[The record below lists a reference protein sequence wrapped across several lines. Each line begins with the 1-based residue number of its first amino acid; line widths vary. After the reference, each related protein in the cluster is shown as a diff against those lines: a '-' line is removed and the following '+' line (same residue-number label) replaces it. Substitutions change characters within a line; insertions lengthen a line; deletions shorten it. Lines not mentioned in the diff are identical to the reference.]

1 MDAARNPMRILH
13 TSDWH
18 LGRSFGPVS
27 LDADQRAFLD
37 WLVDLCVAEHID
49 LVAIAGDLYDR
60 AIPPVESV
68 ALFRDTLRRLLERGV
83 RVAAITG
90 NHDSPDRVAA
100 YGDLLDLSGVWL
112 RGGYARFGEV
122 LTVAA
127 ADGPLDLV
135 LLPFLDPQAAPDDVI
150 DATVAGDDDLVQRRV
165 RRTHQS
171 VLEAAVAAARPCLRA
186 PRSLVLAHAF
196 VAGGSVSDSER
207 QLTVGGT
214 GQVEAAVF
222 DGFSYVALGHLHRP
236 QAVAGRATIRYSG
249 TPLAYSFSEDQP
261 KTVVL
266 VDLAPDGTAT
276 VREIP
281 VPVGRPVATIEGTM
295 ADLLGSTPTPER
307 VQSFIRAIVTDRE
320 TVLDAKARLA
330 EIYPFVV
337 EVRLQPVG
345 AMPAGGTSGAEIREL
360 TPLEATRRFWAE
372 AEGDAPDE
380 ATDAVLVDLVAAATG
395 VPA

>member
-1 MDAARNPMRILH
+1 MRILH

-27 LDADQRAFLD
+27 LETDQRAFLD
-37 WLVDLCVAEHID
+37 WLLELCVAERVD
-49 LVAIAGDLYDR
+49 LVAVAGDLYDR

-68 ALFRDTLRRLLERGV
+68 ALLRDTLRRLLEHGV

-122 LTVAA
+122 VSVDAD
-127 ADGPLDLV
+127 DGPLDLV
-135 LLPFLDPQAAPDDVI
+135 LLPFLDPQAAPDDVV
-150 DATVAGDDDLVQRRV
+150 DATVDTDDDLLQRRV

-171 VLEAAVAAARPCLRA
+171 VLEAAVGAVRPHLRA

-196 VAGGSVSDSER
+196 VAGGAESESER
-207 QLTVGGT
+207 QLTIGGSS
-214 GQVEAAVF
+214 QVDANVF

-236 QAVAGRATIRYSG
+236 QTVGGRTTLRYSG
-249 TPLAYSFSEDQP
+249 TPLPYSFSEDHA
-261 KTVVL
+261 KSVVL
-266 VDLAPDGTAT
+266 VDLAADGTST
-276 VREIP
+276 LQEIT
-281 VPVGRPVATIEGTM
+281 VPVGRRVAKITGTM
-295 ADLLGSTPTPER
+295 AELLANKPPPDIAR
-307 VQSFIRAIVTDRE
+307 SFVRAIVTDRE

-330 EIYPFVV
+330 ELYPHIA
-337 EVRLQPVG
+337 EVRLQPAGVAAATG
-345 AMPAGGTSGAEIREL
+345 AAGPEIREL
-360 TPLEATRRFWAE
+360 TPLEATRRFWTE
-372 AEGDAPDE
+372 AEGEAPDE
-380 ATDAVLVDLVAAATG
+380 ATDALLVSLVGAATG

>member
-1 MDAARNPMRILH
+1 MRILH

-37 WLVDLCVAEHID
+37 WLLDLCVAERVD
-49 LVAIAGDLYDR
+49 LVAVAGDLYDR

-122 LTVAA
+122 LTLDA

-135 LLPFLDPQAAPDDVI
+135 LLPFLDPQAAPDEVV
-150 DATVAGDDDLVQRRV
+150 DATVAGDDDLVQRRI

-171 VLEAAVAAARPCLRA
+171 VLEAAVASARPCLRA

-196 VAGGSVSDSER
+196 VAGGAVSESER

-214 GQVEAAVF
+214 GQVDAPVF
-222 DGFSYVALGHLHRP
+222 EGFSYVALGHLHRP
-236 QAVAGRATIRYSG
+236 QTVAGRDTLRYSG
-249 TPLAYSFSEDQP
+249 TPLPYSFSEDHP
-261 KTVVL
+261 KSVVL
-266 VDLAPDGTAT
+266 VDMTPDGTAT

-295 ADLLGSTPTPER
+295 ADLLGRTPTSEL
-307 VQSFIRAIVTDRE
+307 VHSFVRATVTDRD
-320 TVLDAKARLA
+320 TVLDARARLA
-330 EIYPFVV
+330 EVYPWVI
-337 EVRLQPVG
+337 EVRLQPAGDVPAPG
-345 AMPAGGTSGAEIREL
+345 AAGGAIREL
-360 TPLEATRRFWAE
+360 TPIEATRRFWVE
-372 AEGDAPDE
+372 AEGDAPDA
-380 ATDAVLVDLVAAATG
+380 ATDALLVELVSAATG